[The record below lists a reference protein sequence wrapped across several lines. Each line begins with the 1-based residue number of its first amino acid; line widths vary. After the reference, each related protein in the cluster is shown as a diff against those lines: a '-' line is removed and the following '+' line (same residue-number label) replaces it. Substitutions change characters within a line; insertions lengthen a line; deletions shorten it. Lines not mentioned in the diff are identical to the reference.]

1 MDTLEMFAGIFTCLT
16 LLFLV
21 IAILSGY
28 VFFAWCTI
36 ISGVAGLITLIV
48 LENQYY
54 SKGK

>member
-28 VFFAWCTI
+28 TFFAWCTI

-48 LENQYY
+48 LEYQY